1 MPSIAKIMLLIN
13 LAIYLFSCNPNE
25 TADAIPFI
33 SIKQISKTSMIQ
45 GDLNQDSL
53 WLIINFEDGDGDLG
67 FGSLDSKQDLFL
79 TDLRTGNLHDAYKL
93 PDLPPSNGSLQKG
106 SISLLVYTSCC
117 LFPNNIPPCSAPPQ
131 FPRDSLQLELYLLDR
146 NFNKSNVLV
155 IEEIVLNC
163 L

>member
-1 MPSIAKIMLLIN
+1 MAKIMLLIY
-13 LAIYLFSCNPNE
+13 LAIFLVACSTE
-25 TADAIPFI
+25 EKADVIPSI
-33 SIKQISKTSMIQ
+33 SLKQISKTSMIQ

-106 SISLLVYTSCC
+106 TISLLVYTSCC

-131 FPRDSLQLELYLLDR
+131 IPQDSLRLELYLLDR
-146 NFNKSNVLV
+146 NFNKSNVLL
-155 IEEIVLNC
+155 IEEIMLNC

>member
-1 MPSIAKIMLLIN
+1 MAKIMLLIY
-13 LAIYLFSCNPNE
+13 LAIFLVACSTE
-25 TADAIPFI
+25 EQADVIPSI
-33 SIKQISKTSMIQ
+33 SLKQISKTSMIQ

-106 SISLLVYTSCC
+106 TISLLVYTSCC

-131 FPRDSLQLELYLLDR
+131 FPRDSLRLELYLLDR
-146 NFNKSNVLV
+146 NFNKSNVLL
-155 IEEIVLNC
+155 IEEIMLNC